1 MTVDQY
7 EAWIKSH
14 QLQANNVNI
23 ADAVMGRITKQ
34 VSKPHIYKQ
43 AWETIPLDLIQF
55 RIWMRVGV
63 ITCGVIMGFLR
74 MLIQFYSVLFT

>member
-23 ADAVMGRITKQ
+23 ADAVMGFFRVCLYPPIRDQ
-34 VSKPHIYKQ
+34 H
-43 AWETIPLDLIQF
+43 LD
-55 RIWMRVGV
+55 
-63 ITCGVIMGFLR
+63 
-74 MLIQFYSVLFT
+74 Y